1 MSIADVKSS
10 ADQKMLK
17 ALDALKTSLSRIR
30 TGRAHVGILDHI
42 HVDYYG
48 SSVPI
53 GQVANITGETV
64 KTLRYW
70 TNLGLLSATRE
81 ENQYRVYQPNVTE
94 RAAFIRN
101 AQSLGFTL
109 SEIFELQAACNED
122 CKDCMVVRDKI
133 ALQLERV
140 RVSLGTLQNLERSL
154 IAQLER
160 ADQNPN
166 PDCSDTGCE
175 FIAAIQT

>member
-1 MSIADVKSS
+1 MQQITS
-10 ADQKMLK
+10 
-17 ALDALKTSLSRIR
+17 LDAFFGNLKSCSSPTKVNHALEVSNQRLS
-30 TGRAHVGILDHI
+30 
-42 HVDYYG
+42 
-48 SSVPI
+48 I

-133 ALQLERV
+133 ALQLERD
-140 RVSLGTLQNLERSL
+140 RKSTRLNSSHG
-154 IAQLER
+154 
-160 ADQNPN
+160 
-166 PDCSDTGCE
+166 
-175 FIAAIQT
+175 